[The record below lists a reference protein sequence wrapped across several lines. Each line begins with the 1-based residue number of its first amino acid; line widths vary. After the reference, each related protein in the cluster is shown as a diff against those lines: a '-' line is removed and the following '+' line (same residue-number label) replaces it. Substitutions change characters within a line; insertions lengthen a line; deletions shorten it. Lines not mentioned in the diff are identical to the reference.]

1 MHIASPLEGTLNAV
15 LREYDRDAKS
25 FIKSHGLGVTTHV
38 VVIGGRRYDAVA
50 VERRMRSRLGDL
62 TIDLAPSERSGIGM
76 LIEEAGYRATAL
88 EEWSVADELAWRLD
102 AWSHVQRLG
111 NVVSPDWLRSR
122 GLYGGAQ
129 GVWVDANRTR
139 TLESPGVAVAVL
151 HTGRHYADDLDED
164 LIIYHYPET
173 YRAGLRDSNEIDS
186 VRNAR
191 DLHLPVLVI
200 AEVQG
205 GRMRRVRLAWVVAD
219 DPRSGTFLMEFAETE
234 PVAVPLAEP
243 HEEAPFHLTGLRER
257 HRVTHERNRRDTAFK
272 FQLLHRY
279 NGRCAITGLGV
290 QDVLDGAHVVD
301 VQHGGTDDVR
311 NGLLLTANL
320 HRAFDAS
327 LWALHPETLRVI
339 TRHRGPSL
347 DDLQISTDRLRQNVP
362 PPHRDALAWRYNR
375 FVTAAK
381 ETSLDVAAG

>member
-1 MHIASPLEGTLNAV
+1 MHIASPLEGVLNAA
-15 LREYDRDAKS
+15 LREYDRDAND
-25 FIKSHGLGVTTHV
+25 FIKRHGFGATTHV
-38 VVIGGRRYDAVA
+38 VVIGGRRYDAAA
-50 VERRMRSRLGDL
+50 VERRMSSRLGERAVDV
-62 TIDLAPSERSGIGM
+62 APSGRSGIGV
-76 LIEEAGYRATAL
+76 LLEEAGFRAIAL
-88 EEWSVADELAWRLD
+88 DDWSVADELAWRLA
-102 AWSHVQRLG
+102 AWSEIQRLG

-122 GLYGGAQ
+122 GLYGGMQ

-139 TLESPGVAVAVL
+139 ALESPGVAVAVL

-173 YRAGLRDSNEIDS
+173 LRAGLRDANEIDS

-200 AEVQG
+200 AEVEG
-205 GRMRRVRLAWVVAD
+205 GRMRQVRLAWVVAD
-219 DPRSGTFLMEFAETE
+219 DPRSGTFLMEFAEAE
-234 PVAVPLAEP
+234 PVPVPLAEP
-243 HEEAPFHLTGLRER
+243 HEEALFHLTGLRER
-257 HRVTHERNRRDTAFK
+257 HQVTHDRARRDTAFK

-279 NGRCAITGLGV
+279 DGRCAITGLGV

-327 LWALHPETLRVI
+327 LWALHPETLRVV
-339 TRHRGPSL
+339 TRRRGPSL
-347 DDLQISTDRLRQNVP
+347 DDLQIGADRLRQDVP
-362 PPHRDALAWRYNR
+362 PPHRDALNWRYNR
-375 FVTAAK
+375 FVGAAK
-381 ETSLDVAAG
+381 ETSLDVVAG

>member
-1 MHIASPLEGTLNAV
+1 MHIASPLEGVLNAV
-15 LREYDRDAKS
+15 LREYDRDAKD
-25 FIKSHGLGVTTHV
+25 FIKRHGLGATTHV
-38 VVIGGRRYDAVA
+38 VVIGGRRYDAAA
-50 VERRMRSRLGDL
+50 VERRMRSRLGDPAV
-62 TIDLAPSERSGIGM
+62 DVAPSGRSGIG
-76 LIEEAGYRATAL
+76 LLLEEAGYHPITL
-88 EEWSVADELAWRLD
+88 EDWSVADELAWRLA
-102 AWSHVQRLG
+102 AWSEIQRLD

-122 GLYGGAQ
+122 GLYGGMQ

-173 YRAGLRDSNEIDS
+173 SRAGLRDANEIDS

-191 DLHLPVLVI
+191 DMHLPVLVI
-200 AEVQG
+200 AEVEG
-205 GRMRRVRLAWVVAD
+205 GRMRQVRLAWVVAD
-219 DPRSGTFLMEFAETE
+219 DPRSGTFLMEFAEAE
-234 PVAVPLAEP
+234 PVPVPFAEP
-243 HEEAPFHLTGLRER
+243 HEEALFHLTGLRER
-257 HRVTHERNRRDTAFK
+257 HRVTHDRARRDTAFK

-279 NGRCAITGLGV
+279 DGRCAITGLGV

-327 LWALHPETLRVI
+327 LWALHPETLRVV
-339 TRHRGPSL
+339 TRRRGPSL
-347 DDLQISTDRLRQNVP
+347 DDLQIGADRLRQGVP
-362 PPHRDALAWRYNR
+362 PPHRDALDWRYHR
-375 FVTAAK
+375 FVAAAK